1 MKDMELASTTF
12 GQGFTST
19 MIQEIS
25 AVSAVINGGTYYQP
39 HVVKEIKSQE
49 DGSVLKTNEGNVL
62 KQIVSSDVSEK
73 SVSIWE

>member
-1 MKDMELASTTF
+1 
-12 GQGFTST
+12 

-49 DGSVLKTNEGNVL
+49 DGSVLKPNEGNAL
-62 KQIVSSDVSEK
+62 NRL
-73 SVSIWE
+73 